1 MHVIAAKAA
10 CFKEAM
16 SEDFVHYQKQVVKNA
31 SVLADAFISHGF
43 DIVSGGTDNHL
54 MLVDLRSKKITGKDA
69 EKLLDS
75 IGITTNKNTVPNET
89 ESPFVTSGLRIGT
102 PAVTSRG
109 YKEEDMT
116 EIADIINFV
125 IDNRDGDL
133 SHAKDRVDAL
143 CKKYPLYP
151 ER

>member
-1 MHVIAAKAA
+1 
-10 CFKEAM
+10 
-16 SEDFVHYQKQVVKNA
+16 
-31 SVLADAFISHGF
+31 
-43 DIVSGGTDNHL
+43 
-54 MLVDLRSKKITGKDA
+54 MLVDLRSKNITGKDA

-116 EIADIINFV
+116 EIADIINYV
-125 IDNRDGDL
+125 IENRQGDL
-133 SHAKDRVDAL
+133 SEAQARVDAL